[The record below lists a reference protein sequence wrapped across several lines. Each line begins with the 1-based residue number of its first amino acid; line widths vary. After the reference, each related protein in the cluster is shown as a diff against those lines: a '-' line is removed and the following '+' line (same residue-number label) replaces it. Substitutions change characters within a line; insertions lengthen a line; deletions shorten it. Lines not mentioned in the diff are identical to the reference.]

1 MFEFQL
7 LEQNKA
13 IDQWNYLALNKSSLV
28 SVTHNPSLFHF
39 YSNFLSL
46 SPFYFILHFKNEPV
60 GLLTLI
66 DVGSKIISIPHFSG
80 GGVLWLKNIE
90 IPLNEAELL
99 LHLSS
104 ELNDSK
110 IKAGFYQVEITRQ
123 ESAEK
128 SFPSVEVRSFN
139 YLFGAS
145 DTKKTVCLIHLEKQ
159 EKKQFEAFKSNLRR
173 KINKAEKNGIH
184 IRSGGLELLEDFTQV
199 YNRNMHRIGS
209 PTLGKQFF
217 KALLDAVNETI
228 LFVAYLNEK
237 PIGSSFVMWY
247 DGYVENTWFSTV
259 EDYNQL
265 YTSYILHWATIK
277 WAINNKAHTYS
288 MGRST
293 IGSGTHHYKLQWPVE
308 DKLLYLN
315 QNKKSGYGL
324 KDQRWATRIWKHLP
338 AIVVDKIGPFIAK
351 RIY

>member
-13 IDQWNYLALNKSSLV
+13 IDQWSYLALNKSSLV
-28 SVTHNPSLFHF
+28 SVAHNPSLFHF
-39 YSNFLSL
+39 YLNFLSL

-60 GLLTLI
+60 GLLPLI
-66 DVGSKIISIPHFSG
+66 DVGGKIISIPHFSG
-80 GGVLWLKNIE
+80 GGILWLRNIE
-90 IPLNEAELL
+90 IPLNEAELI

-104 ELNDSK
+104 ELHDSK
-110 IKAGFYQVEITRQ
+110 IKTGFYQVEITRQ
-123 ESAEK
+123 ESEEK

-139 YLFGAS
+139 YLLGAS

-173 KINKAEKNGIH
+173 KINKAEKNGIL

-217 KALLDAVNETI
+217 KSLLDAVNETI

-237 PIGSSFVMWY
+237 PIGSSFIMWY
-247 DGYVENTWFSTV
+247 DGYVENTWFSTDDV
-259 EDYNQL
+259 YNHL
-265 YTSYILHWATIK
+265 YTSFALHWETIK

-293 IGSGTHHYKLQWPVE
+293 IESGTHHYKLQWPVE

-315 QNKKSGYGL
+315 QNKKSGHGL
-324 KDQRWATRIWKHLP
+324 KDQQWANGIWKRLP
-338 AIVVDKIGPFIAK
+338 AVIVDKMGPFIAK